1 MASTA
6 TAAATATSPAPP
18 AANPVPVSN
27 GPGSETSSDDEYEL
41 VGADTVTPAVRS
53 NAAPATSNA
62 PSGGQQRGV
71 ESEDIEA
78 LMALA
83 EFASAPAVADATKKR
98 PRIAEQGSTGS
109 VDKKKPKSTASAAAK
124 SVAVGQAAAY
134 TEQQAQQWRQQQA
147 QQQFQQQQQQQAQQ
161 QQLPPP
167 QQHQQQQARK
177 AGAAQP
183 SVTAATGA
191 TGSRAYASVMPA
203 HNRCSRHVAIAYY
216 IYYQQRAALMKQQGA
231 RATQVIMDPTLEAR
245 RLKEKSEWL
254 KRTQQQQIAADQG
267 IPPGA
272 QYIMGYG
279 QGPYGAPTQFAQQQ
293 QAFQM
298 SMMQQPQQYMHA
310 YASPYYAA
318 GAIPAQPN
326 QQLTNQYL
334 AYAAQHQQQQM
345 MQHHM
350 QQQQQQQQQ
359 QPGGGGAVPQLA
371 GTQPQADQLRPE
383 QLLTVQ
389 NAYAQHVAL
398 AQARF
403 SQTLRDHSTHVQAAR
418 QMDATGAPVRQ
429 APLHSAPSSAASAAV
444 KPAAAPASVQQAPQ
458 PPQSLPPARS
468 PSPPSKP
475 HPSPPPVSSSA
486 EPPASAD
493 DATEE

>member
-167 QQHQQQQARK
+167 QQHQQQQ
-177 AGAAQP
+177 
-183 SVTAATGA
+183 
-191 TGSRAYASVMPA
+191 VMVLCY
-203 HNRCSRHVAIAYY
+203 RWFR
-216 IYYQQRAALMKQQGA
+216 
-231 RATQVIMDPTLEAR
+231 
-245 RLKEKSEWL
+245 
-254 KRTQQQQIAADQG
+254 
-267 IPPGA
+267 
-272 QYIMGYG
+272 
-279 QGPYGAPTQFAQQQ
+279 
-293 QAFQM
+293 
-298 SMMQQPQQYMHA
+298 
-310 YASPYYAA
+310 
-318 GAIPAQPN
+318 
-326 QQLTNQYL
+326 
-334 AYAAQHQQQQM
+334 
-345 MQHHM
+345 
-350 QQQQQQQQQ
+350 
-359 QPGGGGAVPQLA
+359 
-371 GTQPQADQLRPE
+371 
-383 QLLTVQ
+383 
-389 NAYAQHVAL
+389 
-398 AQARF
+398 
-403 SQTLRDHSTHVQAAR
+403 
-418 QMDATGAPVRQ
+418 
-429 APLHSAPSSAASAAV
+429 
-444 KPAAAPASVQQAPQ
+444 
-458 PPQSLPPARS
+458 
-468 PSPPSKP
+468 
-475 HPSPPPVSSSA
+475 
-486 EPPASAD
+486 
-493 DATEE
+493 